1 MNERAMALPRSA
13 VDQNWPHVLRWGL
26 VCGLALVS
34 LCLVGMPVELDKR
47 AIIERH
53 LSLGYLFVL
62 LVPIAIGWV
71 SSTLLVLE
79 GVENRRQGLYDL
91 VTGLIVGLIGGGV
104 LSLLMVALDSWNLR
118 VPLVNWSPQL
128 FRFLT

>member
-1 MNERAMALPRSA
+1 MSERTMTLPRSA
-13 VDQNWPHVLRWGL
+13 VDQDWPRVVRWGL
-26 VCGLALVS
+26 ICGLALVS

-62 LVPIAIGWV
+62 LVPIAMGWV
-71 SSTLLVLE
+71 SSTLLALE

-91 VTGLIVGLIGGGV
+91 VTGLMVGPG
-104 LSLLMVALDSWNLR
+104 VALYTYIIER
-118 VPLVNWSPQL
+118 G
-128 FRFLT
+128 